1 MMTTLSGAGDTS
13 ALNDALRA
21 CREAN
26 ERLTTILANQA
37 KAEDFTGSAL
47 PIPDAYEWPKAPNAI
62 DLVGGTHFA
71 KVPSNSG
78 NTTCVYVAGC
88 QGLRSLS
95 GKLGLPLFKIGSAG
109 TDVLNRVAQL
119 NADRYAS
126 GYRLDERIAM
136 DPGFDAW
143 KLMTMDYSMPRSA
156 DSPVRLDP
164 RALRIKLPALMSR
177 RQFEGRLRK
186 ELAPISL
193 AHWLK
198 ADGSQTYL
206 AARGICAARV
216 ERYTPYDLG
225 DSVRLSPA
233 DEIYIFRHRSQMA
246 RLCRLCELIVESA
259 ARADRPSL
267 LSI

>member
-1 MMTTLSGAGDTS
+1 MTTLNEAANAA

-26 ERLTTILANQA
+26 ERLATILANQTNA
-37 KAEDFTGSAL
+37 ANLSDSQ
-47 PIPDAYEWPKAPNAI
+47 PRVPDAFEWPRAPDAI
-62 DLVGGTHFA
+62 GLESGTHFA
-71 KVPSNSG
+71 KIPSKVRD
-78 NTTCVYVAGC
+78 TTCVYVAGC

-95 GKLGLPLFKIGSAG
+95 TELGVPLFKIGSAG

-119 NADRYAS
+119 NADRYAA
-126 GYRLDERIAM
+126 GYRLEEKIVL
-136 DPGFDAW
+136 DPGFDRW
-143 KLMTMDYSMPRSA
+143 KLMTMDYSMPRSPK
-156 DSPVRLDP
+156 SPVRLDP
-164 RALRIKLPALMSR
+164 RALRVKLPASMSGK
-177 RQFEGRLRK
+177 QFEGRLRE

-198 ADGSQTYL
+198 TEGSQTYL
-206 AARGICAARV
+206 AARRIHLARV

-233 DEIYIFRHRSQMA
+233 DEIYIFPYRSDMP

-259 ARADRPSL
+259 AA
-267 LSI
+267 